1 MPNKRFT
8 AKKVG
13 DQYVLVP
20 QGPDEQ
26 AKRSAGGIAGIIAA
40 LLGLKRGGFLGL
52 LMTALGAG
60 YAYRAFT
67 GRNPITQ
74 FLGDRGGRR
83 RGTPSQTPSH
93 QNDWK
98 ETAQMP
104 ADPIDEAAMESFPA
118 SDPPAPRASV

>member
-1 MPNKRFT
+1 MARSLCPPKQVQPRIIMPNKRFA

-40 LLGLKRGGFLGL
+40 LLGLKRGGLLGFLL
-52 LMTALGAG
+52 ALFGAG
-60 YAYRAFT
+60 YAYRSFT
-67 GRNPITQ
+67 GRNPIEQ

-83 RGTPSQTPSH
+83 HGHPSQ
-93 QNDWK
+93 
-98 ETAQMP
+98 
-104 ADPIDEAAMESFPA
+104 
-118 SDPPAPRASV
+118 